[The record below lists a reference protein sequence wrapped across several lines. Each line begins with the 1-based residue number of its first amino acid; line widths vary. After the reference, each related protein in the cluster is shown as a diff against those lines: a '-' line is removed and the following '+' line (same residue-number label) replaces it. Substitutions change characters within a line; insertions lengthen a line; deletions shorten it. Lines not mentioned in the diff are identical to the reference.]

1 MATLQIDGIGKVN
14 IDDGFLKLSPEQ
26 QAAEVDA
33 IAAQVR
39 GGAPAA
45 AATPAVERPLSED
58 EASTLAAVMAGQP
71 KPDQLAN
78 RGSILPVGTTKE
90 GKPTLAL
97 PVFLE
102 GPRQTIMDLIEGRRT
117 ADQISGKEM
126 FELGGLFAGAA
137 AGGAAGTGAG
147 VARAAAEREAL
158 AARPAPSPMAAPAAG
173 VADDAVRT
181 VAPAADD
188 VALARAA
195 APEPVPPAPVAAIPE
210 PPPTATTAEFK
221 AAAKS
226 YYKQMEDAGVEIA
239 PQATRKLSDEV
250 AAAAQKANIDPTLHP
265 RGTAALKRV
274 QDAADKPLSFE
285 RLDQLRQ
292 IVKEA
297 GSSPDGGERRI
308 AGVLTEKLDDFIEK
322 IGGRDITAGD
332 ATAAKTAIGKAQE
345 LWSKFAKLDTVDDLV
360 ERAKISAPNFS
371 GSGLENA
378 LRTEFRALA
387 KNKQKMRSFTTG
399 EQKAIKRVAKG
410 TVGSNIA
417 RAGGKLAPTGIVSGT
432 LSSGLGA
439 TIGTMIGIGPVA
451 GAAVA
456 TGGGFTAR
464 ALATKLTQ
472 RHVAQLETIIRN
484 GGESRAA
491 SAALARAR
499 TTLQSLEALSEDAAL
514 PTTSAAADAR
524 QRR

>member
-1 MATLQIDGIGKVN
+1 MATLNIDGIGKVN
-14 IDDGFLKLSPEQ
+14 IDDGFLSLSPEQ
-26 QAAEVDA
+26 QAVEVDA

-39 GGAPAA
+39 GGPAAAPAA
-45 AATPAVERPLSED
+45 PAGAPLSEE

-90 GKPTLAL
+90 GEPTLAL
-97 PVFLE
+97 PGFLE
-102 GPRQTIMDLIEGRRT
+102 GPRQTIMDLIEGKRT
-117 ADQISGKEM
+117 ASQITGKEM
-126 FELGGLFAGAA
+126 FELGSLFAGSA

-158 AARPAPSPMAAPAAG
+158 AARPAATPPPIPSG
-173 VADDAVRT
+173 VTGEAVQA

-195 APEPVPPAPVAAIPE
+195 APPAPSPVAAIPE

-239 PQATRKLSDEV
+239 PQATRRLSDEV
-250 AAAAQKANIDPTLHP
+250 ATAAQKANIDPTLHP

-274 QDAADKPLSFE
+274 QEVGDKPLTFE

-308 AGVLTEKLDDFIEK
+308 AGILTDKLDDFVEK
-322 IGGRDITAGD
+322 LGGAEVTAGD
-332 ATAAKTAIGKAQE
+332 AAVAKSAIGKAQE
-345 LWSKFAKLDTVDDLV
+345 IWSKFAKLETVDDLV

-371 GSGLENA
+371 ASGFENA

-387 KNKQKMRSFTTG
+387 KNKQKMRTYTER
-399 EQKAIKRVAKG
+399 EQEAIKKVAKG
-410 TVGSNIA
+410 TVTSNTA
-417 RAGGKLAPTGIVSGT
+417 RAGGKFAPTGVVST
-432 LSSGLGA
+432 VLSGG
-439 TIGTMIGIGPVA
+439 A
-451 GAAVA
+451 GAAV
-456 TGGGFTAR
+456 GGGIGAVALPAAGFIAR
-464 ALATKLTQ
+464 QLATVLTR
-472 RHVAQLETIIRN
+472 RHVAQLETVIRN

-499 TTLQSLEALSEDAAL
+499 STLQSLTEDASL
-514 PTTSAAADAR
+514 PTTSAATD